1 MLRGPE
7 KWHSPAFGNF
17 CVASCRSFA
26 SRACWR
32 CRRRFS
38 FFRFSFAACL
48 PRGFRDFMLP
58 YQGEQGSGSTRR
70 TPAIHA
76 NYTPIN
82 APTPEVWGQRTRTP
96 RARILASHT
105 RLTCAMKP
113 TWPGDAAAVSSTAA
127 SRTRAADVNALPH
140 VRTMGAGGSHL
151 LVRPS
156 GAGQYCAS
164 FAFGVRVELSSRFP
178 PPPPP
183 HGPPGLAKL
192 HAAPQRTKSECPR
205 AGGRLRP
212 ERGEPRVPAVGF
224 NGQFGYF
231 FNPGLASSEPG
242 PKRI

>member
-1 MLRGPE
+1 MHRWPE
-7 KWHSPAFGNF
+7 NWHIPAFGNF
-17 CVASCRSFA
+17 CVASRRSFA

-113 TWPGDAAAVSSTAA
+113 T
-127 SRTRAADVNALPH
+127 
-140 VRTMGAGGSHL
+140 
-151 LVRPS
+151 
-156 GAGQYCAS
+156 
-164 FAFGVRVELSSRFP
+164 
-178 PPPPP
+178 
-183 HGPPGLAKL
+183 
-192 HAAPQRTKSECPR
+192 CPR
-205 AGGRLRP
+205 MAQPSRAQEPLEHAQPMSTRCLMS
-212 ERGEPRVPAVGF
+212 ERW
-224 NGQFGYF
+224 GQE
-231 FNPGLASSEPG
+231 AHTC
-242 PKRI
+242 

>member
-1 MLRGPE
+1 
-7 KWHSPAFGNF
+7 
-17 CVASCRSFA
+17 
-26 SRACWR
+26 
-32 CRRRFS
+32 
-38 FFRFSFAACL
+38 
-48 PRGFRDFMLP
+48 MLP

-76 NYTPIN
+76 NYTSIN

-178 PPPPP
+178 SGAPPPTRPARP
-183 HGPPGLAKL
+183 SQAACRSPAHQIRMPTRGRP
-192 HAAPQRTKSECPR
+192 AAPRTWGAPGARSWFQRAVRLFFLSRSSEL
-205 AGGRLRP
+205 GTRP
-212 ERGEPRVPAVGF
+212 EADFV
-224 NGQFGYF
+224 Q
-231 FNPGLASSEPG
+231 PGWCPKPG
-242 PKRI
+242 PAGLRRHWSPKAPF

>member
-1 MLRGPE
+1 MHRWPE
-7 KWHSPAFGNF
+7 NWHIPAFGNF
-17 CVASCRSFA
+17 CVASRRSFA

-96 RARILASHT
+96 RETHT
-105 RLTCAMKP
+105 SAAHAPHLCDETDVAKD
-113 TWPGDAAAVSSTAA
+113 GAAVSSTRA
-127 SRTRAADVNALPH
+127 SGTRAADVNALPY

-183 HGPPGLAKL
+183 HGQPGLAKL
-192 HAAPQRTKSECPR
+192 HAAPQYTKP
-205 AGGRLRP
+205 
-212 ERGEPRVPAVGF
+212 
-224 NGQFGYF
+224 
-231 FNPGLASSEPG
+231 
-242 PKRI
+242 